1 MSSRKH
7 TQSTRD
13 GLKET
18 MLIKISHRTIDETD
32 DMCSWAEP
40 AWHNQLESAYY
51 NESHRKLRSYARE
64 FIEKHAVPFAKDWEA
79 AGKAPRAAREAWV
92 QSGLAF
98 LDVPGEYRPKHLLMV
113 AGIPYDQID
122 VFHQLIVWDEIS
134 RLPSGVA
141 LALAGASV
149 VGAPPIIAA
158 GTQEQKRRWLPGLFD
173 WSTSFCLGITEATA
187 GSDVS
192 AIRTKARKSADGKPY
207 VVSGHKKWV
216 TGAPWATHMVA
227 AVRTGDTPGMKG
239 ISLLVIPMD
248 AAGVSQKKI
257 HNSGHN
263 AGGSSWVYLEDVT
276 VPAENLLGTENEG
289 FPIIMSNFNKER
301 IVLAV
306 DCNRQARMCL
316 SEALE
321 YAHERE
327 TFGQPL
333 ASHQIIRSKLATL
346 AREVDAHWAW
356 LEQIIYHVSKRGWQA
371 KELGGVIGLVKIHGA
386 RVVELAARESQQVLG
401 GRGFEKG
408 VTFTEQV
415 TRDLRLKVIGGGSE
429 EILNDLAWREEHKLA
444 QKRGAKL

>member
-1 MSSRKH
+1 MVTVNDGADSRY
-7 TQSTRD
+7 R
-13 GLKET
+13 
-18 MLIKISHRTIDETD
+18 
-32 DMCSWAEP
+32 WAEP
-40 AWHNQLESAYY
+40 AWCNQLESVYY
-51 NESHRKLRSYARE
+51 NESHRKLRNYARK
-64 FIEKHAVPFAKDWEA
+64 FVDQHALPFAKDWEA
-79 AGKAPRAAREAWV
+79 AGEAPRGAREAWV

-98 LDVPGEYRPKHLLMV
+98 LDVPREYRPKHLLTV
-113 AGIPYDQID
+113 AGIPYDHLD

-158 GTQEQKRRWLPGLFD
+158 GTAEQKRRWLPGLFD
-173 WSTSFCLGITEATA
+173 WTTSFCLGITEATA

-192 AIRTKARKSADGKPY
+192 AVRTQARKTADGKAY

-227 AVRTGDTPGMKG
+227 AVRTGDAPGMKG
-239 ISLLVIPMD
+239 ISLLVIPMN
-248 AAGVSQKKI
+248 AEGVSQKKI

-263 AGGSSWVYLEDVT
+263 AGGSSWVYLQDVI
-276 VPAENLLGTENEG
+276 VPFENLLGLENLG

-301 IVLAV
+301 VVLAV

-316 SEALE
+316 SEALA

-327 TFGQPL
+327 TFGRPL
-333 ASHQIIRSKLATL
+333 ASRQIIRSKLTTL

-356 LEQIIYHVSKRGWQA
+356 MEQIIYHVSKRGWQA
-371 KELGGVIGLVKIHGA
+371 KELGGVIALVKIHGA
-386 RVVELAARESQQVLG
+386 RAVERAARESQQVLG

-408 VTFTEQV
+408 ATFTEQV

>member
-1 MSSRKH
+1 MPYSFLPLGGDEASPP
-7 TQSTRD
+7 
-13 GLKET
+13 KEPFGNLT
-18 MLIKISHRTIDETD
+18 P
-32 DMCSWAEP
+32 WAEP

-51 NESHRKLRSYARE
+51 NESHRKLRSYARAL
-64 FIEKHAVPFAKDWEA
+64 IEKHAIPFAKDWEA
-79 AGKAPRAAREAWV
+79 AGEAPRAAREAWV

-98 LDVPGEYRPKHLLMV
+98 LDVSAEYRPKHLLTV

-122 VFHQLIVWDEIS
+122 AFHQLILWDEIS

-158 GTQEQKRRWLPGLFD
+158 GTEEQKRRWLPGLFD

-192 AIRTKARKSADGKPY
+192 AIRTKARKTADGKAY
-207 VVSGHKKWV
+207 VVSDHKKWV
-216 TGAPWATHMVA
+216 TGAPWATHMVT
-227 AVRTGDTPGMKG
+227 AVRTGDAPGMKG
-239 ISLLVIPMD
+239 LSLLVISMD

-263 AGGSSWVYLEDVT
+263 AGGSSWVYLRDVT
-276 VPAENLLGTENEG
+276 VPAENLLGTVNAG

-316 SEALE
+316 SEALA

-356 LEQIIYHVSKRGWQA
+356 MEQVIYHVSKRGWQA
-371 KELGGVIGLVKIHGA
+371 KELGGVIALVKIHGA

-401 GRGFEKG
+401 GEA
-408 VTFTEQV
+408 
-415 TRDLRLKVIGGGSE
+415 S
-429 EILNDLAWREEHKLA
+429 
-444 QKRGAKL
+444 KRGSLSRSRSLAIYG